1 MDIEKE
7 VPFDPGFVQ
16 HIGAIMPNIEYVYA
30 SIGRFRNFGQK
41 KTQFK
46 NIFPQLKGLVEN
58 YLGFYS
64 GCILWAE
71 VIKSEGEKPVTGN
84 FCCGSEYNEA
94 ETLEEVN
101 FLTAYLHQ
109 LPKDIKYYIGQNSE
123 VDENDLKIL
132 NAYSDFL
139 KVNKGFT
146 AVEKT
151 TDLVI
156 PESIK
161 FPKDTKEILAKIEEV
176 IESGRLFELKPIL
189 LEQL

>member
-1 MDIEKE
+1 MNIEKE

-16 HIGAIMPNIEYVYA
+16 HIGAIMPNIEYVYS

-41 KTQFK
+41 KNQFK
-46 NIFPQLKGLVEN
+46 NIFPQIKKLVEN

-71 VIKSEGEKPVTGN
+71 VIKSGDEKPITGN

-101 FLTAYLHQ
+101 FLTAYLNQ
-109 LPKDIKYYIGQNSE
+109 LPKDVKYYIGQNSE
-123 VDENDLKIL
+123 VDENDIKIL
-132 NAYSDFL
+132 NVYRDFL

-156 PESIK
+156 PDSIK
-161 FPKDTKEILAKIEEV
+161 FSKDTKEILAKIEEV
-176 IESGRLFELKPIL
+176 IENGRLFELKSIL